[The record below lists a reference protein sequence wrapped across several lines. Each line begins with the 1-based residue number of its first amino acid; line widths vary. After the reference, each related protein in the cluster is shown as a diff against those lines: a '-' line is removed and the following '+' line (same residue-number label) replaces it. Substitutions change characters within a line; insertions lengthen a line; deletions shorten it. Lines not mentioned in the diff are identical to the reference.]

1 MIGLSAL
8 FSILAVTAPSDVQA
22 TEPPPPIVNG
32 TTTTDFRSVV
42 FMSAAT
48 GGGWGGVC
56 SGTLIAPKWV
66 LTAAHCIEGAADIDV
81 YIGYN
86 MTGSSSGVERR
97 VWVNDWIPHP
107 EYTGSSSYISND
119 VALLELGVS
128 ITDITPMPLNEDR
141 LTTSWIGDELKQ
153 IRNTHAAFHNSAH

>member
-1 MIGLSAL
+1 MIRLGTLLA
-8 FSILAVTAPSDVQA
+8 ILAVNTTTEAWA

-66 LTAAHCIEGAADIDV
+66 LTAAHCVEGAADIDV

-86 MTGSSSGVERR
+86 MTGSGAGVERR
-97 VWVNDWIPHP
+97 VWVNDWISHP
-107 EYTGSSSYISND
+107 EYSGSSSYILS
-119 VALLELGVS
+119 LIHISEP
-128 ITDITPMPLNEDR
+128 TRPY
-141 LTTSWIGDELKQ
+141 
-153 IRNTHAAFHNSAH
+153 